1 MDFKSNK
8 ALVENKIEEIEEY
21 IKNPHTLIELER
33 KMKELDGMYFTIVK
47 LVYGNNQA
55 LSSYPQWIR
64 DNSQMFRRF

>member
-33 KMKELDGMYFTIVK
+33 KMKELDGMYFEIVK

-55 LSSYPQWIR
+55 LPAWIH
-64 DNSQMFRRF
+64 NSQMFKQF

>member
-33 KMKELDGMYFTIVK
+33 KMKELDGMYFKIVK

-55 LSSYPQWIR
+55 LSSYP
-64 DNSQMFRRF
+64 